1 MKISIVIPIYKTNE
15 KLLKRCFKSIEE
27 QEYKNLEIII
37 ISDGATKDNLKI
49 AEDFSKRDN
58 RVRVIKQ
65 KNAGPSNARNNGI
78 KKCTGEYL
86 MFVDSDDWIESHTIL
101 ECVNELENLKDL
113 DILLFGMKRDFQNRS
128 EDFGYDKYQKKE
140 QYINEKIKNLMIDIV
155 DENVKIEGPVAK
167 IFNIQFLRDNNLF
180 FNSNTSIA
188 EDMEFNLRTFSKAK
202 KILVMDK
209 CYYHYVC
216 NLDSLT
222 NNTSYEFVKSGLNNF
237 KKMDNFIK
245 ENDFDFM
252 QEKFDDR
259 VLCFIVASYISGI
272 FSPQNRIKYQ
282 KRIEMSKELKSDE
295 FVKEKI
301 RCKNNVSKSRK
312 IVLFFIKHNL
322 HLLIYIMAYIRYIQ
336 KKIK

>member
-1 MKISIVIPIYKTNE
+1 MKISIVIPIYNTNE

-37 ISDGATKDNLKI
+37 VSDGATNNNLKI
-49 AEDFSKRDN
+49 AEDFAKRDD
-58 RVRVIKQ
+58 RVKVIKQ

-86 MFVDSDDWIESHTIL
+86 MFVDSDDWIETHTIL
-101 ECVNELENLKDL
+101 ECVNELESLKDL
-113 DILLFGMKRDFQNRS
+113 DVLLFGMKRDFKNQS
-128 EDFGYDKYQKKE
+128 EEFGYDKYQKKE
-140 QYINEKIKNLMIDIV
+140 QYINEKIQNLMIDIV

-167 IFNIQFLRDNNLF
+167 IFNIHFLRDNNLF

-245 ENDFDFM
+245 ENEFCFM
-252 QEKFDDR
+252 QEKFNDR
-259 VLCFIVASYISGI
+259 VLCFIIASYISGI
-272 FSPQNRIKYQ
+272 FSPQNRIKYK
-282 KRIEMSKELKSDE
+282 KRIEMSKELKSDK
-295 FVKEKI
+295 FVKEKLI
-301 RCKNNVSKSRK
+301 CKNNISKSRK

-322 HLLIYIMAYIRYIQ
+322 HLLIYVMAYIRYIQ